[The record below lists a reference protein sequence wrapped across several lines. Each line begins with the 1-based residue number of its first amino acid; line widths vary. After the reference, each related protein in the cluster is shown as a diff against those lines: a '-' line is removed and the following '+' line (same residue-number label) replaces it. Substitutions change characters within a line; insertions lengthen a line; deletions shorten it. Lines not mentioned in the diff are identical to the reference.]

1 MDISSIFQMLGN
13 NGSNADMSKIL
24 SSAMQGGESNNPIM
38 SILPQ
43 LMQQMNSNQSRPQ
56 QQSQQPRQSQQ
67 DQSQSQA
74 QAQFVNDKDVN
85 FTLHNL
91 YNNKDNDNNV

>member
-13 NGSNADMSKIL
+13 NGSNTDMSKIL
-24 SSAMQGGESNNPIM
+24 SSAMQGGENNNPLM

-56 QQSQQPRQSQQ
+56 QPQQQRQSQQ
-67 DQSQSQA
+67 EQSQSQA

-91 YNNKDNDNNV
+91 YNNKDIDNNA